1 MCKIYLIHLNGPQ
14 LTNLVTVKLY
24 KLYKYFYMH
33 YYIMSV
39 LYNIIKN
46 ITEGYIIL
54 TSSLF

>member
-14 LTNLVTVKLY
+14 LTNLVTV